1 MFTAHET
8 YTGFKLGLWLT
19 CYTILISSM
28 RFCLSFKVFTLN
40 VFSVFT
46 VGSIYQPTGYRNTY
60 IYFQLIEI
68 SIIYLHQT
76 CYIIFIGF
84 MSVHNVSPHFENG

>member
-8 YTGFKLGLWLT
+8 YTRFKFGLWLT

-28 RFCLSFKVFTLN
+28 RFCLSFKVFMLN
-40 VFSVFT
+40 LFSVFA
-46 VGSIYQPTGYRNTY
+46 VGSIYQPTGYQNTY
-60 IYFQLIEI
+60 IYFSLIEI

-76 CYIIFIGF
+76 YYIIFIGF
-84 MSVHNVSPHFENG
+84 MRVNVSPHFEKG